1 MKINIIIDCEDNLQ
15 DVKTH
20 LSVVREQVIKTMKEA
35 DAKGWYRDREL
46 SDSNCY
52 GEHTISMKFE
62 KGDLEEQIQ

>member
-1 MKINIIIDCEDNLQ
+1 MKINITIDCEDNLQ

-20 LSVVREQVIKTMKEA
+20 LSVVREQVVKAMKEA

-52 GEHTISMKFE
+52 GEHTISMKWESNSLPDQF
-62 KGDLEEQIQ
+62 